1 MKSAPQAVPMEIS
14 QAVNRRRSRTEA
26 AVRAAREETLLT
38 VSPLKNRMETEA
50 PEAILRTESHR
61 KSRIKAIDI
70 HPEDM
75 IMSKGAFSDIL
86 NIMKNIFTFL

>member
-1 MKSAPQAVPMEIS
+1 MSSARSERARRTGALSALRGPPDEIAS
-14 QAVNRRRSRTEA
+14 
-26 AVRAAREETLLT
+26 VRGGKVVCWTA
-38 VSPLKNRMETEA
+38 METEA
-50 PEAILRTESHR
+50 PEAILRMVSHR

>member
-1 MKSAPQAVPMEIS
+1 MVC
-14 QAVNRRRSRTEA
+14 
-26 AVRAAREETLLT
+26 LT
-38 VSPLKNRMETEA
+38 AMETEA

-75 IMSKGAFSDIL
+75 IMSKGRFQ
-86 NIMKNIFTFL
+86 IF